1 MGQWIFSWCG
11 SVALMDQLQNRSL
24 CFLSQEFD
32 NEFSFWKMNFVV
44 NTTYYFFTKVEIWVS
59 TIEIEDLLKKESC
72 WKKRVSNGPTVQ
84 WLILVN
90 TSLIRWKYNILKNEL
105 CWNVSYCVADVMIL
119 ALKHLNGSDMDI
131 LMLLGKRASGSGSQ
145 KITRIE
151 WLMPIPFLWKIRILK
166 NELCWNVWNC
176 VAEMPICGFK
186 CSVTAQISTFPC
198 YWLSGPGAVQPENRS
213 IRWISIKFDS
223 KSQFWKMNFV
233 ISTKP
238 HRMRYSLTQKKLQK
252 CWI

>member
-44 NTTYYFFTKVEIWVS
+44 NTTYYFFTKVEILVS
-59 TIEIEDLLKKESC
+59 TIEIEDLLMKESC

-90 TSLIRWKYNILKNEL
+90 TSLIRWKYN
-105 CWNVSYCVADVMIL
+105 
-119 ALKHLNGSDMDI
+119 
-131 LMLLGKRASGSGSQ
+131 
-145 KITRIE
+145 
-151 WLMPIPFLWKIRILK
+151 ILK

-213 IRWISIKFDS
+213 IRWISIKFD
-223 KSQFWKMNFV
+223 
-233 ISTKP
+233 
-238 HRMRYSLTQKKLQK
+238 
-252 CWI
+252 